1 MTANQMYIWYN
12 FFDIFHWQGPCQIIE
27 PKQCVIITFSNIFNL
42 SNMILC
48 IASGC
53 SVMLHSNVTSKVS
66 LLAFNRL
73 SSCVNMLCSHCML
86 WATELIPV
94 ETKSQHTYT
103 EVYKAPHWVTILILT
118 LPSCRLQEVH
128 QGVDL
133 EPACCCHA
141 ARYPVV
147 HYLQPTAH
155 QQASWRQL
163 HLLSKILLESL
174 ELDLKVPVCICNTHL
189 SAIPTNN
196 WTCKKSFKSQEVYK

>member
-1 MTANQMYIWYN
+1 MAVALYSTATSLPRIPCWHSTG
-12 FFDIFHWQGPCQIIE
+12 FHLVSTCSAAISCCGP
-27 PKQCVIITFSNIFNL
+27 L
-42 SNMILC
+42 
-48 IASGC
+48 
-53 SVMLHSNVTSKVS
+53 
-66 LLAFNRL
+66 
-73 SSCVNMLCSHCML
+73 
-86 WATELIPV
+86 ATELIPA
-94 ETKSQHTYT
+94 ETKSEHTYI
-103 EVYKAPHWVTILILT
+103 EVYKAAHWATMLILT